1 MKKLFFLILGMTV
14 GVAVMAGPGVRPST
28 SSKHMVRER
37 TMTDL
42 RMNVRARDAAA
53 HKVNRDLGHLRFGM
67 AIHDHK
73 AVAQCKKQI
82 HADSRRLKA
91 DGIDHPVTKAKRQIR
106 VQDDNMK
113 DHI

>member
-1 MKKLFFLILGMTV
+1 MILGLTV
-14 GVAVMAGPGVRPST
+14 GVAVMAGPGASSST
-28 SSKHMVRER
+28 TKYMARER

-42 RMNVRARDAAA
+42 RMDVRSRDAAA
-53 HKVNRDLGHLRFGM
+53 HKVNHDLGHLRFGR

-82 HADSRRLKA
+82 NADSWRLRA
-91 DGIDHPVTKAKRQIR
+91 DGVDHPVVKARRQIR